1 MSNYCSK
8 FNTIIVMKNIQF
20 IKESLKNLKEVG
32 TVFPSSKFVVSKMIK
47 PINFEKDIS
56 ILEFGS
62 GTGVITK
69 KILKK
74 MTVRSKLICFETNES
89 FQKELKQ
96 KFDGEITL
104 INDSAENMKLHLNKL
119 EITKVDY
126 IISSIPLVTLPKK
139 TTNNILLTSSET
151 LGKNKKFVQLQY
163 SKMMDKRLKKYFN
176 QIDIKFTPKNYI
188 PAFIYTCY
196 NL

>member
-1 MSNYCSK
+1 MARVHP
-8 FNTIIVMKNIQF
+8 FQT
-20 IKESLKNLKEVG
+20 
-32 TVFPSSKFVVSKMIK
+32 
-47 PINFEKDIS
+47 NFTAGELTPKLAGQIDFKKYGNGVE
-56 ILEFGS
+56 ILEN
-62 GTGVITK
+62 
-69 KILKK
+69 

-96 KFDGEITL
+96 KFDRKITL

-126 IISSIPLVTLPKK
+126 IISSIPLLTLQKN
-139 TTNNILLTSSET
+139 TTNNILLTSAEI
-151 LGKNKKFVQLQY
+151 LGKNKKFVQLQH

-176 QIDIKFTPKNYI
+176 QIDVKFTPKNYI

-196 NL
+196 NQ

>member
-1 MSNYCSK
+1 
-8 FNTIIVMKNIQF
+8 MKNIQF
-20 IKESLKNLKEVG
+20 IKESLKSLKEVG
-32 TVFPSSKFVVSKMIK
+32 TVLPSSKFVVSKMIE

-69 KILKK
+69 EILKK
-74 MTVRSKLICFETNES
+74 MTIRSKLICFETNES

-96 KFDGEITL
+96 NFDGKITL

-119 EITKVDY
+119 KITKVDY

-139 TTNNILLTSSET
+139 ITNNILLTSSET

-176 QIDIKFTPKNYI
+176 QIDVKFTPKNYI

-196 NL
+196 NQ

>member
-1 MSNYCSK
+1 
-8 FNTIIVMKNIQF
+8 MKNIQF
-20 IKESLKNLKEVG
+20 IKESLKSLKEVG
-32 TVFPSSKFVVSKMIK
+32 TVFPSSKFVVSKMIE
-47 PINFEKDIS
+47 PINFKKDIS

-69 KILKK
+69 EILKK
-74 MTVRSKLICFETNES
+74 MTVRSKLICFETNKS

-96 KFDGEITL
+96 KFDGKITL
-104 INDSAENMKLHLNKL
+104 INDSAENMKFHLNKL

-126 IISSIPLVTLPKK
+126 IISSIPLVTLQKK
-139 TTNNILLTSSET
+139 TTNNILLTSAET

-188 PAFIYTCY
+188 PAFIYTCC

>member
-1 MSNYCSK
+1 
-8 FNTIIVMKNIQF
+8 MKNIQF
-20 IKESLKNLKEVG
+20 IKESLKSIKEVG
-32 TVFPSSKFVVSKMIK
+32 AVLPSSKFVVSKMIES
-47 PINFEKDIS
+47 INFKRDNL
-56 ILEFGS
+56 ILELGP
-62 GTGVITK
+62 GTGVITNQ
-69 KILKK
+69 ILKK
-74 MTVRSKLICFETNES
+74 MTIHSRLICFETNES

-96 KFDGEITL
+96 KFDGKITL

-119 EITKVDY
+119 KITKVDY
-126 IISSIPLVTLPKK
+126 IICSIPLVTLPKK
-139 TTNNILLTSSET
+139 QTNNILLTSSEI
-151 LGKNKKFVQLQY
+151 LGKNKKFVQLQH

>member
-1 MSNYCSK
+1 
-8 FNTIIVMKNIQF
+8 MKNIQF
-20 IKESLKNLKEVG
+20 IKESLKSIKEVG
-32 TVFPSSKFVVSKMIK
+32 TVFPSSKFVVATMIE

-69 KILKK
+69 EILKN

-96 KFDGEITL
+96 KFDEKITL

-119 EITKVDY
+119 KITKVDY

-139 TTNNILLTSSET
+139 ITNNILLTSSEI
-151 LGKNKKFVQLQY
+151 LGKDKKFVQLQY

-196 NL
+196 NQ

>member
-1 MSNYCSK
+1 
-8 FNTIIVMKNIQF
+8 MKNIQF
-20 IKESLKNLKEVG
+20 IKESLKSIKEVG
-32 TVFPSSKFVVSKMIK
+32 TVFPSSKFVVSKMIE

-69 KILKK
+69 EILKN

-96 KFDGEITL
+96 KFDEKITL

-119 EITKVDY
+119 KITKVDY

-139 TTNNILLTSSET
+139 ITNNILLTSSEI
-151 LGKNKKFVQLQY
+151 LGKDKKFVQLQY
-163 SKMMDKRLKKYFN
+163 SKMMDNFYRLAKKIGHQELTEIRGKDY
-176 QIDIKFTPKNYI
+176 DIYLKDAQDFVDRMKE
-188 PAFIYTCY
+188 FIQKQ
-196 NL
+196 